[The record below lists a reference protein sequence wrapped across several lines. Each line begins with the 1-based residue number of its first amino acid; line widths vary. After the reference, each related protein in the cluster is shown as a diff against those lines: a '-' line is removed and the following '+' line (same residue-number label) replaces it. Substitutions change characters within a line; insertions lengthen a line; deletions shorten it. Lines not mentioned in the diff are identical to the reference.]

1 MSQGLVMVH
10 YNESFHYSRL
20 TACNWQWQVTSDSD
34 NWQWEWS
41 KWLNDD
47 NNDHK
52 FTNGLTDWLTD
63 WLTDCPDNWLQL
75 TMTDTD
81 WLFDCLTVW
90 LTDLTVSVSDWCI
103 QKTSFAFIASCLASS
118 SVSVL
123 PTPIA
128 FKSASSPCIRFFF
141 AAMVSPM
148 CTNGFLAGLTLALA
162 LASALVSD
170 LALALAF
177 PLALAFATG
186 FSTSLGA
193 ESDAS
198 FFFLAFFFGWGDLS
212 LFFFFLF
219 RFACPDSDSLSSAH
233 KSSSSSLMSGMS
245 ILSNKQQE
253 IPLSL
258 FLIICF
264 QDRTEWF
271 NKLLIK
277 IRLQNCNDSPIWK

>member
-1 MSQGLVMVH
+1 MICHRAWWWSTTMKA
-10 YNESFHYSRL
+10 FT
-20 TACNWQWQVTSDSD
+20 TAGWLPVTDSDKWQVTVTTDSESDP
-34 NWQWEWS
+34 
-41 KWLNDD
+41 NDWMMI
-47 NNDHK
+47 
-52 FTNGLTDWLTD
+52 TMTTSLLMDWLTD

-81 WLFDCLTVW
+81 WLFDCLTDW
-90 LTDLTVSVSDWCI
+90 LTVSVSDWCI

-219 RFACPDSDSLSSAH
+219 RFACPDSDYH
-233 KSSSSSLMSGMS
+233 QHT
-245 ILSNKQQE
+245 N
-253 IPLSL
+253 
-258 FLIICF
+258 
-264 QDRTEWF
+264 
-271 NKLLIK
+271 LL
-277 IRLQNCNDSPIWK
+277 LHPWCLVCPS